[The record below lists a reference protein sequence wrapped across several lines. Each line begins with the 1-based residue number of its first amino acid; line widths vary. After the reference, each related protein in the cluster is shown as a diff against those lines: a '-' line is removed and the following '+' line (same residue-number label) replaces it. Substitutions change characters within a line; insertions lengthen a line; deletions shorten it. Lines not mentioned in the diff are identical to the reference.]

1 MYKIGIIGD
10 RDSVLGFMAVG
21 FSVEIA
27 DSPKKASECLKKM
40 AADDFAVIYIT
51 EELASQITDEIDK
64 YKDEMV
70 PAIVLMPSKNGGV
83 GLGMRNIKKSVERAI
98 GADILFKNNDSSE
111 AVKEG

>member
-1 MYKIGIIGD
+1 MNKIGIIGD

-27 DSPKKASECLKKM
+27 DEPKHAVQSLKKM
-40 AADDFAVIYIT
+40 AEDGYAIIYIT

-64 YKDEMV
+64 YKDDMV

-98 GADILFKNNDSSE
+98 GADILFKNSDSDE
-111 AVKEG
+111 VVKER

>member
-10 RDSVLGFMAVG
+10 RDSVLGFLAVG

-27 DSPKKASECLKKM
+27 DDSKQAALCLKKM
-40 AADDFAVIYIT
+40 AEDNFAVIYIT

-64 YKDEMV
+64 YKDDMT
-70 PAIVLMPSKNGGV
+70 PAIVLLPSKDGGV

-98 GADILFKNNDSSE
+98 GADILFKNND
-111 AVKEG
+111 

>member
-64 YKDEMV
+64 YKDDMV
-70 PAIVLMPSKNGGV
+70 PAIVLMPSKDGGV

-98 GADILFKNNDSSE
+98 GADILFKNSGSE
-111 AVKEG
+111 EAAKER

>member
-27 DSPKKASECLKKM
+27 DEPQKASECLKKM
-40 AADDFAVIYIT
+40 AADGFAVIYIT
-51 EELASQITDEIDK
+51 EELASQITDEIDR

-83 GLGMRNIKKSVERAI
+83 GLGMRNIRKSVERAI
-98 GADILFKNNDSSE
+98 GADILFKNNDTKVE
-111 AVKEG
+111 KEG

>member
-40 AADDFAVIYIT
+40 AQDNYMQIY
-51 EELASQITDEIDK
+51 QILEIII
-64 YKDEMV
+64 
-70 PAIVLMPSKNGGV
+70 IVLLAGEY
-83 GLGMRNIKKSVERAI
+83 I
-98 GADILFKNNDSSE
+98 
-111 AVKEG
+111 